1 MGCGCRP
8 MRVGKCAGAVSSAAL
23 KFSATVHHTEAIG
36 SFERVS
42 KQQSSSFEK
51 YFEWQRLDWS
61 WIVSLKTTQEN
72 GVQGIDLGSCCSF
85 PRKRGWC
92 SV

>member
-1 MGCGCRP
+1 

-51 YFEWQRLDWS
+51 DFEWQRLDWS

-85 PRKRGWC
+85 PRERGWY